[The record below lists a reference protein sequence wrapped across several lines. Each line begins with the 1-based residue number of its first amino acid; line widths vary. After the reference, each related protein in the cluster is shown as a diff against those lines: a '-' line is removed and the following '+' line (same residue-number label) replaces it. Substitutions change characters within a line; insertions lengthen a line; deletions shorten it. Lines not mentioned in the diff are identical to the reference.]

1 MDSLGEESG
10 DAYIEPVDEERI
22 LVHQVEASRAHARAE
37 REWEEISKRGPVR
50 IMVAGLGGTGK
61 STLVNRLFGPGLEES
76 DSAKEGCSGKA
87 TTRAVQRY
95 HHKLKN
101 GVEAII
107 FDTPGFDDPNINEH
121 RIVADMELTAEE
133 NVHLLLYCVSLA
145 SPGARVTQ
153 GDARVLCLL
162 TNVFNSSLWNNA
174 IFVVTFAN
182 FACMWTKSQEHYMDV
197 TKTIREELRAQL
209 KSKARVPE
217 NVASE
222 IPLVTAGHTELVI
235 EYEQEDWVGK
245 LYGKLLER
253 NTEIA
258 TALLKGKM
266 NTKEKFVELIVATL
280 ATSTGTGVGV
290 GIGAGLGA
298 LGGALG
304 GPIGIPIGVAI
315 GSAIGGGILLILG
328 ASASAGTL
336 MWRRK
341 RFKDRIEVA
350 RELKEIKKEM
360 KKANREGEK

>member
-1 MDSLGEESG
+1 MASMGEES
-10 DAYIEPVDEERI
+10 DAFIDSVDEERI
-22 LVHQVEASRAHARAE
+22 LVRQVEASMAHALAE

-50 IMVAGLGGTGK
+50 IMVAGLGGAGK

-76 DSAKEGCSGKA
+76 ESAKEGCSGKA
-87 TTRAVQRY
+87 TTQAVRR
-95 HHKLKN
+95 HRHKLKN

-107 FDTPGFDDPNINEH
+107 FDTPGFDDPDINEH
-121 RIVADMELTAEE
+121 HIVADMELTAEE
-133 NVHLLLYCVSLA
+133 NVDLLLYCVSLA

-153 GDARVLCLL
+153 GDVRVLGLL

-174 IFVVTFAN
+174 IFVATFAN
-182 FACMWTKSQEHYMDV
+182 FACMWTKSQEQYTDL
-197 TKTIREELRAQL
+197 TNTIEKQLREQL
-209 KSKARVPE
+209 KSKAHVPE
-217 NVASE
+217 NVVSE
-222 IPLVTAGHTELVI
+222 IPFVTAGHKEPVI
-235 EYEQEDWVGK
+235 EHEQDDWVGK

-266 NTKEKFVELIVATL
+266 NNKERFVEFIVATV
-280 ATSTGTGVGV
+280 ATSTGTGAGI

-304 GPIGIPIGVAI
+304 GPIGIPLGVLI
-315 GSAIGGGILLILG
+315 GSVVGGGISLIFG

-341 RFKDRIEVA
+341 KFKDKVEVA
-350 RELKEIKKEM
+350 RELKQMKKEM
-360 KKANREGEK
+360 KKAERKGKK